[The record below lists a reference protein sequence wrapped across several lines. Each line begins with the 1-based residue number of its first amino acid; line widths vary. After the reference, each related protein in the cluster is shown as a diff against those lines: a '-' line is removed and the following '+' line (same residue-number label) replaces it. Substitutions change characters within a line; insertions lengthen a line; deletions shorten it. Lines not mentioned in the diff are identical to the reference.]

1 MLTRSLQRG
10 VRVLTTLAP
19 VHSVVGGSR
28 VAAVANL
35 RCALLCRSLV
45 NACRELKVLYINTD
59 IGTSRTVLRG
69 ILAAQLG
76 PNRTIQLVLP
86 GK

>member
-1 MLTRSLQRG
+1 M
-10 VRVLTTLAP
+10 
-19 VHSVVGGSR
+19 
-28 VAAVANL
+28 AAVGDL

-45 NACRELKVLYINTD
+45 KACRELKYLLISTD

-69 ILAAQLG
+69 ILSAQLG